1 MNKEVS
7 NTLLHR
13 KRKERKERKKEKK
26 MQDRKEKK
34 TLKDQMQCVK
44 LQELTHLQQ
53 GGIWEGGG
61 GMKVGQSLTYHK
73 KEKDPQI
80 PLVPI

>member
-1 MNKEVS
+1 MLPLTIVLSIQPQSTRGISLNEATNPPMNKEVS

-53 GGIWEGGG
+53 GGI
-61 GMKVGQSLTYHK
+61 
-73 KEKDPQI
+73 
-80 PLVPI
+80 